1 MSIRSRS
8 LRSRLNGGVGD
19 ALAVVAAL
27 AWMFAFGWYF
37 FLQALPNNP
46 ERLSRSELL
55 ANAHLLL
62 LENAW
67 PSDEVHAKTS
77 GWRYCPQRL
86 DLLATAAVV
95 LAGAWGLGHLGL
107 RSLGVRPR
115 ERGAVRTAFALGLG
129 LAVWSLVTLGLGLCG
144 MMSRAVFAGVI
155 AAAVL
160 TETALR
166 AVARGER
173 SDAATSPPRVP
184 LLQRRFFTGS
194 LLPPVVILVV
204 APFVLAMLL
213 GSLLPPTDFDVKEY
227 HLQGPKEWYQQGRIT
242 FLPHNVYT
250 SFPFLTEML
259 PFSAMVLR
267 GDSYRGALAG
277 QAVLMM
283 FAPLTALGLYA
294 AGRFVSSSAGWLA
307 ALVYLTTPWVY
318 RISIIAYAEGAL
330 ACYLLLSVLALMTV
344 AGEIRCDGRGGTASP
359 AGRGRAQSEGGSGR
373 GSSATFVLCGLMA
386 GSALACKYPGLV
398 SVVVPV
404 GVAIVW
410 LALRSRPAQSQFG
423 ANESGAVQGIGRTWK
438 SALLG
443 AAFYAA
449 GVFAAFGPWAL
460 KNVVQTGNPV
470 YPLAH
475 SVFGGR
481 DWDAASN
488 AKWKRG
494 HSPPVHLLKQP
505 QQIVPDLWAHAL
517 DVAAKSDWQSPLVFG
532 LALLTVFVRRGKPV
546 SLAQRGFLS
555 GEHVLPP
562 DAARSSE
569 TTKLVAG
576 LWTYT
581 AWLFLTWWAL
591 THRIDRFWVP
601 MLPVVCL
608 LAGIGCA
615 ELLHRIERAGAWLA
629 GAFGVWLGRVA
640 VALPVGIA
648 LVFNLMFVTSPLAG
662 NNSYLL
668 DERVARERAMTRS
681 IAVLNGL
688 HVPDGSRVLLV
699 GEAEVFDAEFG
710 HVYNTV
716 FDESIFEEWCAAP
729 ESREPRT
736 SDPDAR
742 SVRVFELRPV
752 EEIRAT
758 FKEHDITHVFVN
770 WLEILR
776 YREPGSYGYTDFA
789 APASFR
795 ALMDGGV
802 LERVPLDAGDC
813 LREMEWLD
821 DGKRAELHRFAPELQ
836 LVYGGRPAFV
846 AYELFA
852 VRNEQADT
860 EGTEAGKSSGP
871 ASAEQ
876 QQFNRSWLLRP
887 REQ

>member
-1 MSIRSRS
+1 
-8 LRSRLNGGVGD
+8 
-19 ALAVVAAL
+19 VVVAL
-27 AWMFAFGWYF
+27 AWMLAFGWYF
-37 FLQALPNNP
+37 FSQTLPNNP

-55 ANAHLLL
+55 AHAHLLL

-67 PSDEVHAKTS
+67 PSDDGHAKTS
-77 GWRYCPQRL
+77 GWRYAPQRL
-86 DLLATAAVV
+86 DLLVTAAVI
-95 LAGAWGLGHLGL
+95 LAGAWGLGHVGL
-107 RSLGVRPR
+107 RALGVRPR
-115 ERGAVRTAFALGLG
+115 ERAARGTAFALGLG
-129 LAVWSLVTLGLGLCG
+129 LMGWSLITLGLGLCG
-144 MMSRAVFAGVI
+144 VMSRAVFAGVL

-160 TETALR
+160 TEVGLR
-166 AVARGER
+166 GAAYRREETDEAR
-173 SDAATSPPRVP
+173 PHVP

-227 HLQGPKEWYQQGRIT
+227 HLQGPKEWYEQGRIT

-259 PFSAMVLR
+259 PLSAMVLR
-267 GDSYRGALAG
+267 GDWQRGALAG
-277 QAVLMM
+277 QGVLMM

-294 AGRFVSSSAGWLA
+294 AGRFVSPATGWLA

-318 RISIIAYAEGAL
+318 RISIIAYAEGGL
-330 ACYLLLSVLALMTV
+330 ACYLMLSVLALMTV
-344 AGEIRCDGRGGTASP
+344 ASEVRRGTAS
-359 AGRGRAQSEGGSGR
+359 AADGGRAMVGGGSGR
-373 GSSATFVLCGLMA
+373 GSSGTFVLCGLMA
-386 GSALACKYPGLV
+386 GSALACKYPALV

-410 LALRSRPAQSQFG
+410 LEMRARRSYSRVG
-423 ANESGAVQGIGRTWK
+423 ANETGAVQGIGRTWR
-438 SALLG
+438 SALRG
-443 AAFYAA
+443 AALYAA
-449 GVFAAFGPWAL
+449 GVVAAFGPWAL
-460 KNVVQTGNPV
+460 KNAVQTGNPV
-470 YPLAH
+470 YPLAY

-481 DWDAASN
+481 DWDAESN
-488 AKWKRG
+488 EKWKRG
-494 HSPPVHLLKQP
+494 HSPPVRLLEQP
-505 QQIVPDLWAHAL
+505 RQIVPDLWAHAL

-532 LALLTVFVRRGKPV
+532 LALLTVFVRRGRLV
-546 SLAQRGFLS
+546 SLEKPGVLRP
-555 GEHVLPP
+555 EDVLPP
-562 DAARSSE
+562 DAARWDG
-569 TTKLVAG
+569 TTKLVGG
-576 LWTYT
+576 LWIYT

-615 ELLHRIERAGAWLA
+615 ELLQRIERGGAWLA
-629 GAFGVWLGRVA
+629 GAWGVWLGRT
-640 VALPVGIA
+640 ALGLPLSIA

-668 DERVARERAMTRS
+668 DQHVARERSMTRS
-681 IAVLNGL
+681 IAVLNAL
-688 HVPDGSRVLLV
+688 RLPEGSRALLV

-716 FDESIFEEWCAAP
+716 FDKSIFEEWCAAP
-729 ESREPRT
+729 HS
-736 SDPDAR
+736 SVPDAAR
-742 SVRVFELRPV
+742 VRGAALRPA

-758 FKEHDITHVFVN
+758 FKQHGITHVFVN

-795 ALMDGGV
+795 ELLDRGV

-813 LREMEWLD
+813 LREMEWLN

-852 VRNEQADT
+852 VRSEQKET
-860 EGTEAGKSSGP
+860 EEIAPARFAPPQSKSQVP
-871 ASAEQ
+871 
-876 QQFNRSWLLRP
+876 
-887 REQ
+887 